1 LVCESFLFFQTTFQ
15 NSFQSLF
22 RDETDVHGVAGGVYA
37 TDCWVLS
44 SVIYHC
50 GGDSIQFNGDAVT
63 LEESPT
69 RFYICDNDGGR
80 CGENF
85 FDIKLSQEVFC
96 IGNRYGG
103 YRGISNLTGSGSD
116 GAATVLHDGGINM
129 WICKNWICDS
139 NAGIRANGTSIA
151 YLEGNVIHHIYGA
164 DADSAIY
171 AGIIVFNNDETHVV
185 NNTLYSCDGGIEIS
199 NGIGM
204 ITSCLGNL
212 LVNINSA
219 NPYIEMSS
227 AVIATLQEF
236 DYNFYDAEAV
246 ILYSGSLRS
255 LAYMK
260 ANTSWSEH
268 SDEGVSYTTE
278 TSSGHLTLDSN
289 SPCLNISA
297 ASPIYAT
304 FQSMY
309 GRSLA
314 YDILGTARPSLNGW
328 DIGAVEIAEAPNAPA
343 GGTARS
349 PAAVNATPV
358 AVRRVFGPVS
368 LRR

>member
-1 LVCESFLFFQTTFQ
+1 
-15 NSFQSLF
+15 
-22 RDETDVHGVAGGVYA
+22 
-37 TDCWVLS
+37 
-44 SVIYHC
+44 
-50 GGDSIQFNGDAVT
+50 
-63 LEESPT
+63 
-69 RFYICDNDGGR
+69 
-80 CGENF
+80 
-85 FDIKLSQEVFC
+85 
-96 IGNRYGG
+96 
-103 YRGISNLTGSGSD
+103 
-116 GAATVLHDGGINM
+116 
-129 WICKNWICDS
+129 
-139 NAGIRANGTSIA
+139 
-151 YLEGNVIHHIYGA
+151 
-164 DADSAIY
+164 
-171 AGIIVFNNDETHVV
+171 
-185 NNTLYSCDGGIEIS
+185 
-199 NGIGM
+199 
-204 ITSCLGNL
+204 
-212 LVNINSA
+212 
-219 NPYIEMSS
+219 MSS